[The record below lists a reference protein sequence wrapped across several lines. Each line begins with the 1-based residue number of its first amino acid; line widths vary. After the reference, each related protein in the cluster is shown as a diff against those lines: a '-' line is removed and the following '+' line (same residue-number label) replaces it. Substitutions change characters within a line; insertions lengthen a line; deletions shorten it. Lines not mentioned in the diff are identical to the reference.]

1 MEQKTAR
8 EIQRALTLP
17 CAPEDL
23 EWRLQTTLED
33 KMRGLAVPYV
43 TNRAIQNRLD
53 EVVGPDNWYNDYKP
67 WHGAGKKEAQLCG
80 IFEDFLTL
88 LGGLN
93 KRGTKL
99 AVNSFYVID
108 DAKQRGKMAEEFYLA
123 VKKEIAEYQ
132 DKCDYFIKSGSN
144 SPAVMERWVLK
155 VQALEQRKRH
165 YEEVLRQE
173 LNGLDDEFTTLK
185 FLAQELQIRADKLR
199 SQKELQK
206 SKFFPAGHTAGKAA

>member
-8 EIQRALTLP
+8 EFQRALTLP
-17 CAPEDL
+17 FAPEDL

-199 SQKELQK
+199 SQKEL
-206 SKFFPAGHTAGKAA
+206 

>member
-17 CAPEDL
+17 FAPEDL

-108 DAKQRGKMAEEFYLA
+108 DAKQRGKIAEEYYLA
-123 VKKEIAEYQ
+123 VKK
-132 DKCDYFIKSGSN
+132 
-144 SPAVMERWVLK
+144 
-155 VQALEQRKRH
+155 
-165 YEEVLRQE
+165 
-173 LNGLDDEFTTLK
+173 
-185 FLAQELQIRADKLR
+185 
-199 SQKELQK
+199 
-206 SKFFPAGHTAGKAA
+206 